1 MKQEIIT
8 FSANEQVLIKT
19 GGVDNY
25 AADTVS
31 YVKAIFDLGDNW
43 DNFDN
48 IGVIWQR
55 GATVRCSVLDD
66 ANSCIVPPEIVDRK
80 GRVYVNLVG
89 VNVSEEEILER
100 LTTYKA
106 QALHITADVNLC
118 GRKSEQVS
126 PSQFEQFIA
135 KVKDEVAVIT
145 GMTAE
150 AYILPEGSEPEVE
163 YRNGKLIIGIPKG
176 DTGEQGPQGIKGDKG
191 DRGIQGPKGDKGDN
205 GIQGP
210 KGDKGDTGER
220 GPQGERGETGPAG
233 ADYILTNADKTEIA
247 NTVYG
252 MIESAEGS
260 DY

>member
-43 DNFDN
+43 GNFDN
-48 IGVIWQR
+48 ISVIWER
-55 GATVRCSVLDD
+55 GATIRCSVLDD
-66 ANSCIVPPEIVDRK
+66 ANSCIVPPEVIARK

-106 QALHITADVNLC
+106 QALTITADVNLC
-118 GRKSEQVS
+118 GRNGEQVS
-126 PSQFEQFIA
+126 PSQFEQFVA
-135 KVKDEVAVIT
+135 KVKNEVAVVT

-150 AYILPEGSEPEVE
+150 AYILPEGSDPEVE
-163 YRNGKLIIGIPKG
+163 YRDGKLIIGIPKG
-176 DTGEQGPQGIKGDKG
+176 DTG
-191 DRGIQGPKGDKGDN
+191 
-205 GIQGP
+205 
-210 KGDKGDTGER
+210 T
-220 GPQGERGETGPAG
+220 AG